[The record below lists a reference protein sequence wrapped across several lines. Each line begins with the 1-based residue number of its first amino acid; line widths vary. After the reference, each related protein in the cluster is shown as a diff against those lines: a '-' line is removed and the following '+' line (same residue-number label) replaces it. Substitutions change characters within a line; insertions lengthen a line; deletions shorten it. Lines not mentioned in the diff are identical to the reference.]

1 MTSNSS
7 SITRREAIRAAAAL
21 GLVTLV
27 SPRTLA
33 AAGESR
39 EAVRVTLVLV
49 NDLDRM
55 ADAKGRG
62 GHSKLATVAR
72 AERARGNAL
81 LIHAGD
87 AISPSILSG
96 FDKGFH
102 IVEILNRIAPDV
114 FTPGNH
120 EFDFGA
126 ETFRA
131 RLRQATFDVVAGN
144 IDERDGSPVAGLKP
158 TKMVAI
164 GPLSIGLLGV
174 TTEETAALSTPE
186 TIQFRP
192 AVAVAKE
199 LAAKLRAEGADLVVA
214 VSHIGFADDLEL
226 VRSGAVDVVLS
237 GHDHNLVTFW
247 NGKVALVESGA
258 QADFVTPV
266 DLMVEIK
273 GGGDR
278 RRVSFVPR
286 FRPVDTLEVAADEE
300 IGQLISGYESSL
312 DGELSVV
319 LGKTALPLDTRSIL
333 MRREETAFGNLVCD
347 AMRVAV
353 SADVCIMNGG
363 GVRANRQY
371 AAGAELTRRDVLE
384 ELPFGNRT
392 VLLEVS
398 GAVLRG
404 AIEHGLAGDGAFP
417 QVSGLR
423 VHADMRRP
431 AGQRLIGV
439 EVGGKPLEEARTY
452 KLATNDFVAR
462 GGDGYVMLKDARTL
476 IDSLAG
482 QYVAGHVM
490 AYIGSAGTVAARV
503 EGRLVIEQ

>member
-1 MTSNSS
+1 MTLRSS
-7 SITRREAIRAAAAL
+7 PISRREAIRTAAAL

-27 SPRTLA
+27 SPRALA
-33 AAGESR
+33 AGDGRA
-39 EAVRVTLVLV
+39 AVRVTLVLV

-55 ADAKGRG
+55 GDAKGRG
-62 GHSKLATVAR
+62 GHAKLASVAR
-72 AERARGNAL
+72 AERARGNAI

-102 IVEILNRIAPDV
+102 IVEILNRIGPDV

-126 ETFRA
+126 DNFRA
-131 RLRQATFDVVAGN
+131 RVRQATFDVVAGN
-144 IDERDGSPVAGLKP
+144 IDERDGTPVAGLKP
-158 TKMVAI
+158 TKTIAV
-164 GPLSIGLLGV
+164 GPLSIGFLGV

-186 TIQFRP
+186 SIRFRP

-226 VRSGAVDVVLS
+226 VRSGAADVVLS

-273 GGGDR
+273 SGGER
-278 RRVSFVPR
+278 RQVSFLPR
-286 FRPVDTLEVAADEE
+286 FRPIDTLEVAADEE
-300 IGQLISGYESSL
+300 IAGLIRGYEASL

-319 LGKTALPLDTRSIL
+319 LGKTALALDTRSIL
-333 MRREETAFGNLVCD
+333 MRSEETAFGNLVCD
-347 AMRVAV
+347 AMREAVA
-353 SADVCIMNGG
+353 ADVCIMNGG

-371 AAGAELTRRDVLE
+371 AAGADLTRRDVLE
-384 ELPFGNRT
+384 ELPFGNKT
-392 VLLEVS
+392 VLLELK
-398 GAVLRG
+398 GAVLR
-404 AIEHGLAGDGAFP
+404 AALEHGLGGEGAFP
-417 QVSGLR
+417 QLSGLVAR
-423 VHADMRRP
+423 ADMRRP
-431 AGQRLIGV
+431 VGQRLVAVDVAGQ
-439 EVGGKPLEEARTY
+439 PLDVARSY

-462 GGDGYVMLKDARTL
+462 GGDGYIMLKDARTL
-476 IDSLAG
+476 IDPLAG
-482 QYVAGHVM
+482 QYVAGQVM
-490 AYIGSAGTVAARV
+490 AYIAKAGTVTARV
-503 EGRLVIEQ
+503 EGRLRMER